1 MNSSAAKMGDDLV
14 EIGDDFETEA
24 DAVIDYKFVKSYR
37 KKMLET
43 ISKPSRID

>member
-1 MNSSAAKMGDDLV
+1 MGDELV

-43 ISKPSRID
+43 VAKPPRLDQTKKESI